1 MKPSEAVM
9 ETAGYFGLLRI
20 YATKKRRNL
29 ITTSRTL
36 AWMTLKASKKAYSAG
51 SIAL

>member
-9 ETAGYFGLLRI
+9 ETAGYLGLLRI
-20 YATKKRRNL
+20 IAAKKRRNL
-29 ITTSRTL
+29 TITSRKL